1 MSARCGLAPA
11 LVPTHD
17 SILTT
22 HHSRCQG
29 FDTPCVK
36 ARRFVGEIVS
46 ENRQACLW
54 PRFRKTYEKMRT
66 SPDGL
71 LVVDPAECKVT
82 IKHLSELPK
91 IMELLHALNDPLA
104 GGKNVGK
111 LVTKIPVLAA
121 RVVERAL
128 SQSRK
133 KEVYSIDQAINMV
146 GNRGLEG
153 ELLTL
158 LEDLTIKKAEAE
170 DPR

>member
-1 MSARCGLAPA
+1 
-11 LVPTHD
+11 
-17 SILTT
+17 
-22 HHSRCQG
+22 
-29 FDTPCVK
+29 
-36 ARRFVGEIVS
+36 
-46 ENRQACLW
+46 
-54 PRFRKTYEKMRT
+54 MRT

-82 IKHLSELPK
+82 VKHLSELPK

-111 LVTKIPVLAA
+111 LVGKIPVLAA

-146 GNRGLEG
+146 GNRGLES